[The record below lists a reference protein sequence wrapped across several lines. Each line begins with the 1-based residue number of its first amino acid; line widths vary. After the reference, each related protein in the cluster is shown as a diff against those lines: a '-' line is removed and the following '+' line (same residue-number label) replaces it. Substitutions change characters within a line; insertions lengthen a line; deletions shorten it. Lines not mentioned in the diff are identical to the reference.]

1 MGPTMNLISGTHH
14 LCERREYTFM
24 VLREYTIISLVNVIR
39 VQIFCLIFPT
49 PSHTPPINICHMYTY
64 LSKIIFN
71 LSLFQFPNINQKL
84 KNPNPP
90 HSHHYYSPTTTIT
103 NNLCWRHQEE
113 IRHRQL
119 PASQPA
125 TTTGCQLPKMN

>member
-90 HSHHYYSPTTTIT
+90 AATITIPPPLPSPTTFVGATKRRSGIV
-103 NNLCWRHQEE
+103 NCQ
-113 IRHRQL
+113 
-119 PASQPA
+119 PASQPPPPVVNY
-125 TTTGCQLPKMN
+125 QK